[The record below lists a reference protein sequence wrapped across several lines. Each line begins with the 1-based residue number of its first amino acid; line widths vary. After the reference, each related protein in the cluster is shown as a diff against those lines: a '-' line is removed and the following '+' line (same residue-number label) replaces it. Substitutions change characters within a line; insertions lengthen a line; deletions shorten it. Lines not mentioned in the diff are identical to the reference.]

1 MTVITIRPA
10 RLEDL
15 PRLTEIYNYAV
26 LNTTATFDLEARTVE
41 DRRTWFEQH
50 GERYPLIV
58 AEESGTVW
66 GYCGILPYRS
76 KPAYA
81 RTVEISVYVHPDAHG
96 KGIGS
101 RLMEEMICLARALG
115 YHVIVA
121 GITGGNEV
129 SFRLHRRFG
138 FECVGILREVGY
150 KFGEWQDVHFYQ
162 LIL

>member
-1 MTVITIRPA
+1 MINIRRA
-10 RLEDL
+10 CLADL
-15 PRLTEIYNYAV
+15 PRLTEIYNYAI
-26 LNTTATFDLEARTVE
+26 LNTTATFDLEPQTVE
-41 DRRTWFEQH
+41 ERKIWFGQH

-58 AEESGTVW
+58 AEEDGEVM

-96 KGIGS
+96 RGIGS
-101 RLMEEMICLARALG
+101 RLMEEMICIARELG

-121 GITGGNEV
+121 GITGGNEA

-138 FECVGILREVGY
+138 FQCTGILREVGH